1 MEEILNKYP
10 LLKDQNVPRET
21 LLEFE
26 SFIEMLQKK
35 NEEINIIS
43 KETAKN
49 AVIRERHI
57 VDSAQV
63 IDLIDLNS
71 NTITDI
77 GSGGGMP
84 GIIISILTKR
94 LNKTLKSNL
103 YEKSHHK
110 SAFLRSVSRDLKL
123 NTEII
128 QKNIFEEHNIET
140 GTVMARAFKPLPIT
154 LELVYKNFSSYT
166 NLIVFMGKNGEKTL
180 EEARENWEFDF
191 EKKKSV
197 TSKDSFLL
205 NIKNIKKNIKTNMQ
219 IISIIN
225 QKGGVGKT
233 TTVINLAAGLAQL
246 EKKVLVIDLD
256 PQGNATTGLGLSNLE
271 NSDETIYGVLNGS
284 KSILEV
290 IKKTEIKNLDIVTS
304 NVDLSGLE
312 VETAGDNQRAFIL
325 KVKLTPYLNDS
336 RGSYDYILIDCPPS
350 LSLLTVMALASSHS
364 LVVPLQTEFFAL
376 EGLTQLMKTIERVK
390 VSVNPELRIRGILL
404 TMYDKRNKLSSQVEK
419 EARDYFSDKV
429 YHTVI
434 PRNVRLS
441 EAPSHG
447 MPVLIYDKTCL
458 GSKSYF
464 SFTDEFINQ
473 EGKEGSTA

>member
-26 SFIEMLQKK
+26 SFIGMLQKK
-35 NEEINIIS
+35 NEKINIIS

-49 AVIRERHI
+49 GVIRERHI
-57 VDSAQV
+57 VDSAQI
-63 IDLIDLNS
+63 IDFIDLNS

-94 LNKTLKSNL
+94 LKKTLKSNL

-128 QKNIFEEHNIET
+128 QKNIFEEQNIES

-205 NIKNIKKNIKTNMQ
+205 NIKNIKK
-219 IISIIN
+219 
-225 QKGGVGKT
+225 
-233 TTVINLAAGLAQL
+233 
-246 EKKVLVIDLD
+246 
-256 PQGNATTGLGLSNLE
+256 
-271 NSDETIYGVLNGS
+271 IY
-284 KSILEV
+284 
-290 IKKTEIKNLDIVTS
+290 KN
-304 NVDLSGLE
+304 
-312 VETAGDNQRAFIL
+312 
-325 KVKLTPYLNDS
+325 
-336 RGSYDYILIDCPPS
+336 
-350 LSLLTVMALASSHS
+350 
-364 LVVPLQTEFFAL
+364 
-376 EGLTQLMKTIERVK
+376 
-390 VSVNPELRIRGILL
+390 
-404 TMYDKRNKLSSQVEK
+404 
-419 EARDYFSDKV
+419 
-429 YHTVI
+429 
-434 PRNVRLS
+434 
-441 EAPSHG
+441 
-447 MPVLIYDKTCL
+447 
-458 GSKSYF
+458 
-464 SFTDEFINQ
+464 
-473 EGKEGSTA
+473 